1 MVEITICTYRRE
13 TAQTSQPWLK
23 LGGVVQFVRRP
34 RIQTLGYLSVAVQK
48 SKWHCGPSP
57 ALTGD
62 VEIAAQ
68 IAKQGDSVQGWDR
81 KARGKEEE
89 GQA

>member
-1 MVEITICTYRRE
+1 MLDVQE
-13 TAQTSQPWLK
+13 SK
-23 LGGVVQFVRRP
+23 L
-34 RIQTLGYLSVAVQK
+34 LAEHLSVAVQK

-62 VEIAAQ
+62 VEITAQ
-68 IAKQGDSVQGWDR
+68 IAKWGDSVQGWDR